1 MARNR
6 ANNGRPAR
14 TPELAGLLAGMLETP
29 GRALGHAQDACSG
42 PRLRQHRRPN
52 CSGNGPVSPG
62 VHPSQMDDRRVGRV
76 VREVRI
82 RRGWRQRDLA
92 TAASVSQSLISR
104 IEHGRLEHV
113 SLERLRVVG
122 AALDIAI
129 SIDAWW
135 RAGELDR
142 LVDHGHASLVEYVVG
157 QLHELGWVTRIEV
170 TFNHFGERGSADI
183 VAWHAATRTLLL
195 IEVKTQIGDVQAT
208 VSAFERKVR
217 ILPEV
222 LAREE
227 GWNATAVGRL
237 LVIADT
243 HANRSVVREHRRTFD
258 TVWPEGTAA
267 TRRWVRRPALSSPND
282 RRGFGGIWF
291 LPYRRLGAAATRVRQ
306 VERVRHPRPRSV
318 A

>member
-1 MARNR
+1 MLTTLGR
-6 ANNGRPAR
+6 AGVSGKAGRPNPCPSNR
-14 TPELAGLLAGMLETP
+14 
-29 GRALGHAQDACSG
+29 
-42 PRLRQHRRPN
+42 
-52 CSGNGPVSPG
+52 PVSAP
-62 VHPSQMDDRRVGRV
+62 VHPSRMDDRRVGRV

-104 IEHGRLEHV
+104 IELGRLKHV
-113 SLERLRVVG
+113 SLERLRMVG

-142 LVDHGHASLVEYVVG
+142 LVDRGHASLIEYVIG
-157 QLHELGWVTRIEV
+157 QLHELGWQTRVEV

-183 VAWHAATRTLLL
+183 VAWHATTRTLLL
-195 IEVKTQIGDVQAT
+195 IEVKTQFGDVQAT
-208 VSAFERKVR
+208 VSTFERKVR

-227 GWNATAVGRL
+227 GWDATAVGRL

-243 HANRSVVREHRRTFD
+243 HANRSVVREHRRIFD
-258 TVWPEGTAA
+258 SIWPERTAA
-267 TRRWVRRPALSSPND
+267 TRRWVRGPSSRSPND

-291 LPYRRLGAAATRVRQ
+291 LPYQRLGAAATRVRQ
-306 VERVRHPRPRSV
+306 VQRVRQSRS
-318 A
+318 